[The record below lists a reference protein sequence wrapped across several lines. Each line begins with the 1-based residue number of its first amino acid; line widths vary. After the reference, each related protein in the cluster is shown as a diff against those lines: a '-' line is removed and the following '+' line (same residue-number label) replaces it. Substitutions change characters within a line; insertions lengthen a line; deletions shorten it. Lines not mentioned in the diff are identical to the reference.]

1 MEFKP
6 DIKRLLATIRFEEPD
21 RVPLA
26 DFGIDKPVLER
37 FMGRPMLTL
46 EDEISFRASAGFD
59 FVYLRA
65 EYEYAGTFFGAAMA
79 GPEGTTHTEDSPA
92 ESISTMKDGP
102 IATLHDFE
110 TYPWPDPHT
119 VGVANHERATAALPE
134 GMGIITGVGGIFT
147 RTWMLLGYDRFSLS
161 LYDNPELVA
170 RVAEQVGR
178 TQCTVLRRLVKLPQV
193 HAVCYGDDLGYTEA
207 LLASPKVLRQYF
219 LPWIEELS
227 SIAHSAGMPFIMHS
241 DGNLVEIL
249 DDLVAVGLNA
259 LHPIE
264 PKAMD
269 IYDLRRRYQHKLAL
283 FGNIDLGYTLQAG
296 RGRPQ
301 DVRAEVREKIKA
313 LAPGGGY
320 GLASGAGITHY
331 VSLENFLALRD
342 ALLEYGHYPI
352 RL

>member
-6 DIKRLLATIRFEEPD
+6 DIKRLLTTIQHEEPD

-26 DFGIDKPVLER
+26 EFGIDKPILER
-37 FMGRPMLTL
+37 FMGRPMRTV
-46 EDEISFRASAGFD
+46 EDEIAFRSSAGFD

-65 EYEYAGTFFGAAMA
+65 EYEYTGTFFGAALA
-79 GPEGTTHTEDSPA
+79 VPEGTTWAEESQA
-92 ESISTMKDGP
+92 ESISTTKDGP
-102 IATLHDFE
+102 IATLRDIE
-110 TYPWPDPHT
+110 TYPWPDPQT
-119 VGVANHERATAALPE
+119 VSVANHLRAAAALPD

-147 RTWMLLGYDRFSLS
+147 RTWMLLGYERFSLS

-170 RVAEQVGR
+170 RVAERIGR
-178 TQCTVLRRLVKLPQV
+178 IQCAVLRRLVKMPQV
-193 HAVCYGDDLGYTEA
+193 HAVWYGDDLGYTEA
-207 LLASPKVLRQYF
+207 LLASPRVLHQYLF
-219 LPWIEELS
+219 PWIEELS
-227 SIAHSAGMPFIMHS
+227 RIAHGAGMPFIMHS

-249 DDLVAVGLNA
+249 DDLVALGLNA

-269 IYDLRRRYQHKLAL
+269 IYDLRRRYQRKLAL
-283 FGNIDLGYTLQAG
+283 FGNIDMGYTLQAG

-331 VSLENFLALRD
+331 VPLENFLALRE